1 VQERHLLYLTRK
13 IGESIVIND
22 DIEVTVVAIRG
33 KSVKLGFTFPEGASV
48 LRRELYERIQD
59 EKAQASAAGIPVD
72 SVRLPGHQEAAHDEH
87 RSNDAQLDGDGSSDD
102 EDHAEDAARK
112 VSAARS
118 VR

>member
-1 VQERHLLYLTRK
+1 MQERQLLYLTRK

-48 LRRELYERIQD
+48 LRRELFERIQD
-59 EKAQASAAGIPVD
+59 EKAQASAAGQPVET
-72 SVRLPGHQEAAHDEH
+72 VRLPGHHETV
-87 RSNDAQLDGDGSSDD
+87 GDGIGGG
-102 EDHAEDAARK
+102 EAEPRK

-118 VR
+118 GG

>member
-1 VQERHLLYLTRK
+1 MLYLTRK

-48 LRRELYERIQD
+48 LRRELFERIQD
-59 EKAQASAAGIPVD
+59 EKAQASAAGQPAD
-72 SVRLPGHQEAAHDEH
+72 SVRLPGHQEAAHGEH
-87 RSNDAQLDGDGSSDD
+87 RSGNGHRPAPADDGSD
-102 EDHAEDAARK
+102 EREVAGQQ
-112 VSAARS
+112 VSARS